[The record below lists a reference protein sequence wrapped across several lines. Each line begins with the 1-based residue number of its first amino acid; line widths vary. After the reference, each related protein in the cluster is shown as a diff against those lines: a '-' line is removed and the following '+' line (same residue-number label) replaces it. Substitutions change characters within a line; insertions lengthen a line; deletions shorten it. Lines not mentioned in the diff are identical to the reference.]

1 MLFRSVSQSRYAA
14 SNTTIVK
21 VEQFPTQRTLQ
32 SFPLKNIDDIREKI
46 LYNNSTSAYIV
57 DGTAKAPYGLV
68 VSHDS
73 NNKLNTTYPQ
83 YGLAIKTY
91 QSDIFNNWLNTT
103 TVNNI
108 TSKTNISTAT
118 GSFSIDT
125 LVTSKKIWEMLNKIA
140 IAGGTY
146 EDWLNTMF
154 TNSYHKNTE
163 IPVYIGGM
171 SQEIVFQ
178 EILSNSATA
187 NEPLGTLAGRGI
199 LSKNGKKGGK
209 IKIRVD
215 EPSYLI
221 GISSITP
228 RIMYSQGND
237 YDDLILTMDDFHKPA
252 LDQIGFQDLLTDKML
267 WSQRDLSN
275 PNSTLSAGKQPA
287 WIDYKT
293 NFDESCGNFAAYMNE
308 SFMVLNREY
317 SFNSNGVATDINT
330 YIDPTK
336 YNHIFADQSLD
347 NMNFWVQ
354 ILIGAK
360 VRRGISASLMPKM

>member
-1 MLFRSVSQSRYAA
+1 
-14 SNTTIVK
+14 
-21 VEQFPTQRTLQ
+21 
-32 SFPLKNIDDIREKI
+32 
-46 LYNNSTSAYIV
+46 
-57 DGTAKAPYGLV
+57 
-68 VSHDS
+68 
-73 NNKLNTTYPQ
+73 
-83 YGLAIKTY
+83 
-91 QSDIFNNWLNTT
+91 
-103 TVNNI
+103 
-108 TSKTNISTAT
+108 
-118 GSFSIDT
+118 
-125 LVTSKKIWEMLNKIA
+125 
-140 IAGGTY
+140 
-146 EDWLNTMF
+146 MF

-187 NEPLGTLAGRGI
+187 NEPLGTLAGRGV
-199 LSKNGKKGGK
+199 LSKQGKKGGK

-237 YDDLILTMDDFHKPA
+237 YDDLILTLDDFHKPA

-293 NFDESCGNFAAYMNE
+293 NFNFRNIVL
-308 SFMVLNREY
+308 SF
-317 SFNSNGVATDINT
+317 
-330 YIDPTK
+330 
-336 YNHIFADQSLD
+336 
-347 NMNFWVQ
+347 
-354 ILIGAK
+354 
-360 VRRGISASLMPKM
+360 

>member
-1 MLFRSVSQSRYAA
+1 MKVDLKTYNRSTNNKTRTFTNTQSVGTLVPSMREYCQTGDTWEIELHADVKTHPTVGPLFGSFKFQNDLFLCPIRLYHAWLHNNKLDIGNDMASVKLPILECSITDDDVPANTSVVVLALNHNIGRPLTNAEINSIQIFAARYPDMTGQIGTTISNLGTIAG
-14 SNTTIVK
+14 NTTTQLTLKLNKLESYSTSNAIIVK

-32 SFPLKNIDDIREKI
+32 SFPLKNIDEIREKI
-46 LYNNSTSAYIV
+46 LYHNSTTAYIV
-57 DGTAKAPYGLV
+57 DGAAKAPYGLV
-68 VSHDS
+68 VSHAS

-108 TSKTNISTAT
+108 TSKTNISTAS

-178 EILSNSATA
+178 EILSNSATS
-187 NEPLGTLAGRGI
+187 N
-199 LSKNGKKGGK
+199 LS
-209 IKIRVD
+209 
-215 EPSYLI
+215 
-221 GISSITP
+221 
-228 RIMYSQGND
+228 
-237 YDDLILTMDDFHKPA
+237 
-252 LDQIGFQDLLTDKML
+252 LLM
-267 WSQRDLSN
+267 S
-275 PNSTLSAGKQPA
+275 
-287 WIDYKT
+287 
-293 NFDESCGNFAAYMNE
+293 
-308 SFMVLNREY
+308 
-317 SFNSNGVATDINT
+317 
-330 YIDPTK
+330 
-336 YNHIFADQSLD
+336 
-347 NMNFWVQ
+347 
-354 ILIGAK
+354 
-360 VRRGISASLMPKM
+360 